1 MATDL
6 VPIVDGET
14 VARVLL
20 HGDLKNLTASQ
31 KVSYYRAVCESVG
44 LNPLTQPFQYLVLN
58 GKEILYARRE
68 ATEQLRHLH
77 AVSITIVGRELLDG
91 IYVVTAHAT
100 LPDGRTDE
108 NIGAVSLEGL
118 KGEARANGMMKAET
132 KAKRRV
138 TLAICGLGMLD
149 ETEVADIPDLQ
160 TAPKPQKPRR
170 RDLPEATVEPPKAGA
185 YATTAAPPPPP
196 TSSGD
201 DKPDDKQPAAADDLP
216 AGYVRIARLDSSP
229 TKNPNVIKHFVTFST
244 GEQVST
250 INGWLATVAQEY
262 CEKRTPVL
270 PDLRLT
276 KWGTELVALK
286 TADEPPLPLEP
297 IPADADIPF

>member
-149 ETEVADIPDLQ
+149 ETEVASLEALPTVDP
-160 TAPKPQKPRR
+160 APAV
-170 RDLPEATVEPPKAGA
+170 EAVPAPMGDSEMAILDD
-185 YATTAAPPPPP
+185 PPPGYFYVSGYTFNAPWHEASLP
-196 TSSGD
+196 GWASDGSSLFISTKLPATGKLLAMAAD
-201 DKPDDKQPAAADDLP
+201 RMLPIKPDVTMKQGRKGEAYLNGVQFYDAAQP
-216 AGYVRIARLDSSP
+216 
-229 TKNPNVIKHFVTFST
+229 
-244 GEQVST
+244 
-250 INGWLATVAQEY
+250 
-262 CEKRTPVL
+262 
-270 PDLRLT
+270 
-276 KWGTELVALK
+276 
-286 TADEPPLPLEP
+286 DEPGR
-297 IPADADIPF
+297 